1 MANIF
6 TDTFEANNFDLWT
19 ATGNS
24 PEIAA
29 AQDGMEGSYCLEC
42 YSDAYVSKDLA
53 VNEYY
58 LAFKW
63 RSSYA
68 PAANYSGELCSF
80 WNGASELARVNRN
93 LASHFLE
100 ITRGSTL
107 LATGTTELLYGYT
120 YDIEVHYKPLNSG
133 GAFQVKVDG
142 VLDIDYSGD
151 TTDGAEDLTSFRL
164 GGVAAG
170 GRLCYA
176 YFDNV
181 KVDDAYWVDSYYDY
195 VGQIPLTFTPQAE
208 TYGSH
213 SYEGQIPLTFIP
225 QAETHGSHF
234 YVGQIPL
241 TFTPQAE
248 THGSDFY
255 VGQIPLTFTPQA
267 LSGIDSKYEG
277 LILHRLIPIADYE
290 PVPAGSSTTI
300 PASTGGWAMGGAGV
314 WVSSTPASDTIPE
327 IDVTTG
333 LPTVSL
339 TGFVFGGGTT
349 EVGEAEAVST
359 FPQADEIVADD
370 EGGFVLC
377 APQVPEVTGGAATTF
392 PASEVIEAEVGFKLG
407 GTGVWDQVAPADLP
421 SDVLVST
428 GGFVLSGTGFSL
440 DPGVVPTATVI
451 VPTGGFVLGDRRPDP
466 VEVTY
471 PDDLD
476 RMIISTGGWEF
487 GGDEGVL
494 KSISPATLIE
504 SAGAIFL
511 LSGAGL
517 ATSKFPPV
525 AVIPGDGLG
534 GWILGGPDAAE
545 VYECWVIGGQSFE
558 PACWSNFAFNS
569 FAVRGDKSY
578 AAGDL
583 GIYVLGADT
592 DNGEPIQS
600 GVRIGKVNF
609 GSAGTKRIRGV
620 VFGQEAGGQTR
631 VRVRTDEAEAV
642 FAPERDLDRVVVS
655 RDLQSSE
662 FIVDLMDFKELS
674 HLEITPL
681 RLARR

>member
-1 MANIF
+1 MSDDLKTFQVIAQVEYDTAPVLKVFQVIAQVEYEPTPAGTFNYYGNITVTVTPVSYHTIEF
-6 TDTFEANNFDLWT
+6 TAVVTAPVTITPTTFYYYQGPGEFYYWGDIPVEVLPQAVGSLEWIY
-19 ATGNS
+19 TGNIPCTVTPS
-24 PEIAA
+24 
-29 AQDGMEGSYCLEC
+29 
-42 YSDAYVSKDLA
+42 SDAFMPIHLY
-53 VNEYY
+53 
-58 LAFKW
+58 
-63 RSSYA
+63 
-68 PAANYSGELCSF
+68 
-80 WNGASELARVNRN
+80 
-93 LASHFLE
+93 
-100 ITRGSTL
+100 TGSI
-107 LATGTTELLYGYT
+107 G
-120 YDIEVHYKPLNSG
+120 IEV
-133 GAFQVKVDG
+133 
-142 VLDIDYSGD
+142 
-151 TTDGAEDLTSFRL
+151 
-164 GGVAAG
+164 
-170 GRLCYA
+170 
-176 YFDNV
+176 
-181 KVDDAYWVDSYYDY
+181 
-195 VGQIPLTFTPQAE
+195 
-208 TYGSH
+208 
-213 SYEGQIPLTFIP
+213 
-225 QAETHGSHF
+225 
-234 YVGQIPL
+234 
-241 TFTPQAE
+241 
-248 THGSDFY
+248 
-255 VGQIPLTFTPQA
+255 
-267 LSGIDSKYEG
+267 
-277 LILHRLIPIADYE
+277 
-290 PVPAGSSTTI
+290 
-300 PASTGGWAMGGAGV
+300 
-314 WVSSTPASDTIPE
+314 TPASLYRVPISGWDKDTGWGMVDISFIVEDPPFWGVAGSVGFTINPAAASIFGAGETVIP
-327 IDVTTG
+327 
-333 LPTVSL
+333 VSPVQ
-339 TGFVFGGGTT
+339 FVMGGEGIWDH
-349 EVGEAEAVST
+349 ST
-359 FPQADEIVADD
+359 PCSDEIV
-370 EGGFVLC
+370 
-377 APQVPEVTGGAATTF
+377 VTGGFEFCGARVTAGVESTVPPVLEIVPDSWMPGFEFGGKGVWGQVT
-392 PASEVIEAEVGFKLG
+392 PADIPSGLLTPVVGFILEG
-407 GTGVWDQVAPADLP
+407 SSDLVGV
-421 SDVLVST
+421 S
-428 GGFVLSGTGFSL
+428 
-440 DPGVVPTATVI
+440 PTSTVI

-476 RMIISTGGWEF
+476 RMIISTGGWKF

-517 ATSKFPPV
+517 ATSRFPPV

-592 DNGEPIQS
+592 DNGESIQS

-681 RLARR
+681 KLARR